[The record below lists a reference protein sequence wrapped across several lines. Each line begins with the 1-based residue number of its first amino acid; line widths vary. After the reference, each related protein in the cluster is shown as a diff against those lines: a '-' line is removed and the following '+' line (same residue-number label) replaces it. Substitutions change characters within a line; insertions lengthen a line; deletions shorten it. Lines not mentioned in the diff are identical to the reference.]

1 MNAKSEVGSRKLE
14 VWNLKGFFISF
25 SLFPFLFSLG
35 IAGANAQGYPVKPI
49 RLIVPLAQG
58 RGPGSRRGS
67 WFWGGD
73 GALPPGWWQGALR
86 WSASVILLLTSLAA
100 GTVVAQ
106 QYPAKAIRIIVPLAP
121 GGGNDTIARLIGQKI
136 QGPLGQSIVIEN
148 RPGAGGLLGADIASK
163 APPDGYTLLL
173 GNAAQLSI
181 IPNVQPKMPYSPT
194 KSFAPV
200 SLIASAP
207 LLVVVHPS
215 LPARSIKQLIA
226 LAKARPDQ
234 LNYASNG
241 VGSTTHYATELFK
254 MMTKTRMQHVPYK
267 GLSLAMVDLVS
278 GRVDLMFSS
287 AVAMLPNVKEGK
299 LRAIA
304 MTGAKRSPAIPDIP
318 TVAESGVPDY
328 EAGSWYGILAPA
340 GTPYPIVER
349 LNREI
354 VSVVK
359 SKELQSHLI
368 EEAVIPIGSTPEEF
382 AKYIEKELTRA
393 AKVIKESGAKF
404 N

>member
-1 MNAKSEVGSRKLE
+1 
-14 VWNLKGFFISF
+14 
-25 SLFPFLFSLG
+25 
-35 IAGANAQGYPVKPI
+35 
-49 RLIVPLAQG
+49 
-58 RGPGSRRGS
+58 
-67 WFWGGD
+67 
-73 GALPPGWWQGALR
+73 
-86 WSASVILLLTSLAA
+86 
-100 GTVVAQ
+100 
-106 QYPAKAIRIIVPLAP
+106 
-121 GGGNDTIARLIGQKI
+121 
-136 QGPLGQSIVIEN
+136 
-148 RPGAGGLLGADIASK
+148 
-163 APPDGYTLLL
+163 L

-194 KSFAPV
+194 KDFAPV

-215 LPARSIKQLIA
+215 MPVRTIKQFVA
-226 LAKARPDQ
+226 LARAQPDR
-234 LNYASNG
+234 LNFASNG

-254 MMTKTRMQHVPYK
+254 MMTKTRMVHVPYK

-304 MTGAKRSPAIPDIP
+304 MTGAKRSQAIPDIP

-340 GTPYPIVER
+340 GTPRAIVDR

-354 VSVVK
+354 VATVK
-359 SKELQSHLI
+359 SKELQDRLI

-382 AKYIEKELTRA
+382 AKYIEKELARA